1 MANVKAHQP
10 DIIAVTE
17 VLPKYQRRKDETI
30 QDAELE
36 INDYDCFK
44 TGPKGRGVCIY
55 VRKHLRA
62 VQVDELVDDDFK
74 ESMWCEAQLKDRD
87 VLLFGCIY
95 RSPSSTA
102 ENCQRLN
109 QLVNKACE
117 RGVSHLVIVGDINYS
132 EADWKTWTCDAGP
145 AHPSWAFMECLQNN
159 FLHQLVDFN
168 TRFREGQEPSLLD
181 LMTP

>member
-1 MANVKAHQP
+1 MNKTVELMANVEAHQP

-17 VLPKYQRRKDETI
+17 VLPKCQRRKDETI

-62 VQVDELVDDDFK
+62 VQVDELVEDDFK
-74 ESMWCEAQLKDRD
+74 ESMWCEVQLKDRD

-132 EADWKTWTCDAGP
+132 GGRLED
-145 AHPSWAFMECLQNN
+145 M
-159 FLHQLVDFN
+159 
-168 TRFREGQEPSLLD
+168 D
-181 LMTP
+181 L